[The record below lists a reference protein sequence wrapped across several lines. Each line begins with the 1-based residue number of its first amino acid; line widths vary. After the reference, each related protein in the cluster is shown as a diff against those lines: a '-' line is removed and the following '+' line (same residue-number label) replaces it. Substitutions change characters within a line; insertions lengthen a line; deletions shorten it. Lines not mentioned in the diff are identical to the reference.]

1 MLRQRIYIH
10 RYHWE
15 VVVYYESDY
24 RGASHILRELDETGV
39 DDDTY
44 WKAARNLEAGFTDT
58 GLTYSNMEEGK
69 SIVVL
74 SKTSSKA
81 EFANT
86 WFHELIHCANHIALA
101 NGLDPM
107 GEPIAYVGG
116 ELARE
121 MQPIAAR
128 LMCPTCEKRKI

>member
-15 VVVYYESDY
+15 VVVFYESDY
-24 RGASHILRELDETGV
+24 RDASYILRELDETSV

-44 WKAARNLEAGFTDT
+44 WKAARNLEAGLTDT
-58 GLTYSNMEEGK
+58 GLTYSNMDEKK
-69 SIVVL
+69 SVIVL

-128 LMCPTCEKRKI
+128 LMCPTCKD

>member
-15 VVVYYESDY
+15 VVVFYESDY
-24 RGASHILRELDETGV
+24 RDASYILRELDETGV

-44 WKAARNLEAGFTDT
+44 RKAARNLDAGLTDT
-58 GLTYSNMEEGK
+58 GLTYSNMDAKK
-69 SIVVL
+69 SVIVL

-101 NGLDPM
+101 NDLDPM

-116 ELARE
+116 ELARS

-128 LMCPTCEKRKI
+128 LMCPTCKD

>member
-1 MLRQRIYIH
+1 MLRQRIYIP

-24 RGASHILRELDETGV
+24 RDASYILWELDETGV
-39 DDDTY
+39 DNDTY
-44 WKAARNLEAGFTDT
+44 WKAARNLEAGLTDT
-58 GLTYSNMEEGK
+58 GLTYSNMNEKK
-69 SIVVL
+69 SVIVL

>member
-1 MLRQRIYIH
+1 MLRQSIYIH
-10 RYHWE
+10 RYHWD
-15 VVVYYESDY
+15 VVVFYEGDY
-24 RGASHILRELDETGV
+24 RDAPYILKELDETGV

-44 WKAARNLEAGFTDT
+44 WKAARNLEAGLTDT

-101 NGLDPM
+101 NNLDPM

-116 ELARE
+116 ELARS
-121 MQPIAAR
+121 MQPVAAR
-128 LMCPTCEKRKI
+128 LMCPNCKD

>member
-15 VVVYYESDY
+15 VVVFYESDY
-24 RGASHILRELDETGV
+24 RDASYILKELDETGV

-44 WKAARNLEAGFTDT
+44 WKAARNLDAGLTDT
-58 GLTYSNMEEGK
+58 GLTYSNMDEKK
-69 SIVVL
+69 SVIVL

-101 NGLDPM
+101 NGLDQM

-116 ELARE
+116 ELARS

-128 LMCPTCEKRKI
+128 LMCPACKD

>member
-24 RGASHILRELDETGV
+24 RDASYILRELDETGV

-44 WKAARNLEAGFTDT
+44 RKAARNLDAGLTDT
-58 GLTYSNMEEGK
+58 GLTYSNMDERK
-69 SIVVL
+69 SVIVL

-116 ELARE
+116 ELARS

-128 LMCPTCEKRKI
+128 LMCPTCKD